1 MKILHLNLKKKYWEK
16 IKSGEK
22 KYEYRLVTRYWAKRL
37 VGKQYDKILI
47 KLGYPKKDDVTRII
61 ERPYRGWGQLEI
73 THPEFGSDPVQVYAI
88 RVN

>member
-16 IKSGEK
+16 INAGEK
-22 KYEYRLVTRYWAKRL
+22 KYEYRRVTPYWEKRL
-37 VGKQYDKILI
+37 ATNRYDKILI
-47 KLGYPKKDDVTRII
+47 KLAYPKKDDVTRII

-73 THPEFGSDPVQVYAI
+73 THPEFGPDPVQVYAI